1 MSGNRKVAGGCDG
14 GLVPALSWGLS
25 QDMKAPIMNQVDCSP
40 LAEDSIW
47 KEGQREE
54 LASGWLF
61 QDWPGSSLLGTT
73 EYNVGMGGS
82 SRV

>member
-1 MSGNRKVAGGCDG
+1 MQMPSGARQVPQATGCLATGRWQGGCGG

-25 QDMKAPIMNQVDCSP
+25 QDIRAPIMNQVDCSH

-61 QDWPGSSLLGTT
+61 QD
-73 EYNVGMGGS
+73 
-82 SRV
+82 